1 MDKILDW
8 LPARDLPL
16 AVRYGLTTAIMA
28 VLCATQ
34 AWYAAYT
41 GLPGLFSVVFGII
54 FCAIAFPGGCG
65 YYATALAAVSSYFT
79 LRYFVP
85 AVSPLAIVAFVVF
98 SSGLAFIAEAL
109 RRSLERAVTAERENA
124 LLLREMSHRIHNN
137 LTVTAAMLS
146 LESRASA
153 NPAVTAALEKAAAR
167 IGVLADAHRHLDYTG
182 GAVDLGD
189 YVRQTCEQIE
199 QMIGARR
206 TIRCDAEPI
215 RVSAEKA
222 VALGLVANELI
233 TNALKYAFP
242 DGEPGS
248 ISVLV
253 AREPPSDIVLVVAD
267 DGAGYRSDATPGF
280 GTQMI
285 DLMVRQH
292 AGHIARENTAPGC
305 KVKVTVPA

>member
-8 LPARDLPL
+8 LPPRDLPL
-16 AVRYGLTTAIMA
+16 IARYGLTTAVMA
-28 VLCATQ
+28 ALCTTQ
-34 AWYAAYT
+34 AVYAAYT

-54 FCAIAFPGGCG
+54 FCAVAFPGGCG

-85 AVSPLAIVAFVVF
+85 AVSPLAIVAFGVF

-109 RRSLERAVTAERENA
+109 RLSLERAVTAERENA

-137 LTVTAAMLS
+137 LTVTSAMLM

-167 IGVLADAHRHLDYTG
+167 IGVLADTHRHLEFAGD
-182 GAVDLGD
+182 AVDLGD
-189 YVRQTCEQIE
+189 YMRRACEQME

-206 TIRCDAEPI
+206 TIHCDTEPI
-215 RVSAEKA
+215 KVASEKA

-233 TNALKYAFP
+233 TNALKYAFR
-242 DGEPGS
+242 DGEAGS
-248 ISVLV
+248 IWVSV
-253 AREPPSDIVLVVAD
+253 ARAPQNAIVLVVAD
-267 DGAGYRSDATPGF
+267 DGAGYPHDAAPGF
-280 GTQMI
+280 GTHLI
-285 DLMVRQH
+285 DMMVKQH
-292 AGHIARENTAPGC
+292 DGRVAREDTARGC
-305 KVKVTVPA
+305 KVSVTMPA